1 MAINSPGI
9 EELRKRTDSP
19 YTLVEGIARR
29 TRQLMDGAM
38 PLVEPGER
46 KPIAIAI
53 DEVNRGLITFHRN
66 LIDEE

>member
-38 PLVEPGER
+38 PLVEPGDR

-53 DEVNRGLITFHRN
+53 DEIKRGLITFHRS
-66 LIDEE
+66 IEDDE